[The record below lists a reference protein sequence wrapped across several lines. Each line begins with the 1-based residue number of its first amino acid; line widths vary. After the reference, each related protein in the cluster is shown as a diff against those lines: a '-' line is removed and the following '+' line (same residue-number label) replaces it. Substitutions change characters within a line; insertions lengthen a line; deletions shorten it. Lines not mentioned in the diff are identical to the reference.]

1 MAVIGT
7 IRTRFLWIMLLLI
20 GVSMFLFLIMSEWE
34 SGAAI
39 LRGNKNS
46 LGSIDGTTLDRV
58 AFEDKVK
65 ENEDNMLLSKE
76 DQSSLSEQERQGIRE
91 QTWKDLLS
99 KTVMDKIYSKNGI
112 QVTVDEQKELL
123 RGELF
128 PDPMIRQNFTDPN
141 TGEYSGQTVVN
152 FVNSLNQKDA
162 GPEVA
167 KRRRQWEAFKKYIL
181 DNRATTKYTTL
192 ISKGMY
198 TPKWMNEMAYDE
210 FTSSVDGKVLQVPYT
225 SIPDASIKITDSDLK
240 AYLNAHQ
247 KKYESKEESRKIKFA
262 MFPVLPS
269 AYDSNDVKKWMDT
282 KFAEL
287 KLTDNDTTFLN
298 VNSETPFNLA
308 WTRKSE
314 MSGAYADSIFNAPE
328 GSFVGPYFDGM
339 VYKVAKITNK
349 KILSDSVQYSQIVLT
364 INSDAEVQSKVKLF
378 DSLFRVLDTLGGDM
392 AALANAYS
400 DDPTNTVQVGPNQA
414 MKMGGAKGWA
424 TKANVPQNLAYFL
437 FENDNGRYM
446 KTQDNNK
453 IYIIKVTQTKPVMP
467 AVKVSYLAKTIIP
480 SKETEDAIL
489 ANVSKFA
496 SENQDATKFNASIKK
511 LAPSSFREYSIGKND
526 HNVPGVGMARSMIKW
541 VYENEKGKVSPQPFR
556 VENQYLVV
564 LVDNIK
570 PEGLPT
576 VDAIREELKVE
587 VIKEKKI
594 EMITK
599 KIEDAKAANIE
610 ALAPKINATFMPV
623 TGVSLAQSNVGA
635 YGQEPAVAGAML
647 GAPKNKMTR
656 PIPGVNGVYVCV
668 AEKLNTTPATSPEQK
683 KQAGNYYMQQM
694 TRSLSQGLTQSIID
708 NVKLVDNRFNF
719 Y

>member
-7 IRTRFLWIMLLLI
+7 IRTRFLWIMLILI

-58 AFEDKVK
+58 AYEDKVK
-65 ENEDNMLLSKE
+65 ENEENMLLNKE
-76 DQSSLSEQERQGIRE
+76 EQTSLTEQERQSVRE
-91 QTWKDLLS
+91 QTWKDMLS
-99 KTVMDKIYSKNGI
+99 KTVMDKLFAKNGI
-112 QVTVDEQKELL
+112 IVTTEEQIELL

-141 TGEYSGQTVVN
+141 TGQYSGQAVVN

-167 KRRRQWEAFKKYIL
+167 KRKRQWDAFKKYIIS
-181 DNRATTKYTTL
+181 NRANTKYNNLVT
-192 ISKGMY
+192 KGLY
-198 TPKWMNEMAYDE
+198 TPKWMNEMVYEE
-210 FTSSVDGKVLQVPYT
+210 FTSSADGKVLQLLYT
-225 SIPDASIKITDSDLK
+225 SIPDANVKVTDDDLK

-247 KKYESKEESRKIKFA
+247 KKYESKAESRRIKFA

-269 AYDSNDVKKWMDT
+269 MYDSSDVQRWMAE

-287 KLTDNDTTFLN
+287 KTTDNDTTFIN

-314 MSGAYADSIFNAPE
+314 LTGPYSDSILNAPE
-328 GSFVGPYFDGM
+328 GSFVGPFYDGM

-349 KILSDSVQYSQIVLT
+349 KVLSDSVQYSQIVLT
-364 INSDAEVQSKVKLF
+364 VNSEAEAQVKIKLF

-400 DDPTNTVQVGPNQA
+400 EDQANSMQVGPNQM

-424 TKANVPQNLAYFL
+424 TKATVPANLAYFL
-437 FENDNGRYM
+437 FDNDNGRYM

-453 IYIIKVTQTKPVMP
+453 IYILKVTQTKPVMP

-480 SKETEDAIL
+480 SKETEDLIL
-489 ANVSKFA
+489 SNVSKFA
-496 SENQDATKFNASIKK
+496 SDNQDAKKFEASLKK
-511 LAPSSFREYSIGKND
+511 LPASSTREFSIGKND
-526 HNVPGVGMARSMIKW
+526 HNVPGIGMARSMVKW
-541 VYENEKGKVSPQPFR
+541 VYENDKGKVSPQPFR
-556 VENQYLVV
+556 VDNQYLVV
-564 LVDNIK
+564 LVDNVK
-570 PEGLPT
+570 PEGIPT
-576 VDAIREELKVE
+576 IDIIKEELKVE

-594 EMITK
+594 EMLTK
-599 KIEDAKAANIE
+599 KITDAKATSIE
-610 ALAPKINATFMPV
+610 ALASKLNASYIPV
-623 TGVSLAQSNVGA
+623 TGVSMSQPQIGT
-635 YGQEPAVAGAML
+635 YGYEPAVAGAML
-647 GAPKNKMTR
+647 GAAKGKMTTA
-656 PIPGVNGVYVCV
+656 IPGVQGVYVCITDKV
-668 AEKLNTTPATSPEQK
+668 NKTPAKSPAETI
-683 KQAGNYYMQQM
+683 QAGNYFMQNM
-694 TRSLSQGLTQSIID
+694 TRSLSQGFGQSVID
-708 NVKLVDNRFNF
+708 NLKLVDNRFSF

>member
-7 IRTRFLWIMLLLI
+7 IRTRFLWIMLILI

-39 LRGNKNS
+39 IRGSKNT
-46 LGSIDGTTLDRV
+46 LGSVDGTTLDRI

-65 ENEDNMLLSKE
+65 ENEDNMILNKE
-76 DQSSLSEQERQGIRE
+76 DQSSLSEQERQSVRE
-91 QTWKDLLS
+91 QTWKDLLT
-99 KTVMDKIYSKNGI
+99 KTVMEKIFSKNGI
-112 QVTVDEQKELL
+112 QVTTEEQIELL
-123 RGELF
+123 RGDLF

-141 TGEYSGQTVVN
+141 TGQYSGQTVAN
-152 FVNSLNQKDA
+152 FVNSLNQKDG

-167 KRRRQWEAFKKYIL
+167 KRKRQWEAFKKYII
-181 DNRATTKYTTL
+181 DNRATAKYTTL
-192 ISKGMY
+192 VTKGIY
-198 TPKWMNEMAYDE
+198 TPKWMNEMIYDE
-210 FTSSVDGKVLQVPYT
+210 YTSNVDGKVLQVPFT
-225 SIPDASIKITDSDLK
+225 SIPDANIKIEDSDLK

-247 KKYESKEESRKIKFA
+247 KKYESKEESRKIKFV

-269 AYDSNDVKKWMDT
+269 SYDSNDVKNWMNE

-287 KLTDNDTTFLN
+287 KTTDNDTTFLN
-298 VNSETPFNLA
+298 VNSETPYNLA
-308 WTRKSE
+308 WTRKTE
-314 MSGAYADSIFNAPE
+314 MTGAYADSIFNAPE

-364 INSDAEVQSKVKLF
+364 INSEAEVQSKVKLF
-378 DSLFRVLDTLGGDM
+378 DSIFRVLDTLGGDM

-400 DDPTNTVQVGPNQA
+400 DDPANTVQVGPNQA

-424 TKANVPQNLAYFL
+424 TKATVPQNLAFFL

-453 IYIIKVTQTKPVMP
+453 IYIVKVTQTKPTVP

-480 SKETEDAIL
+480 SKATEDAIL
-489 ANVSKFA
+489 SNVSKFA
-496 SENQDATKFNASIKK
+496 SENQEVAKFNASIKK
-511 LAPSSFREYSIGKND
+511 LSPSQSREYSISKND
-526 HNVPGVGMARSMIKW
+526 HNIPGIGMARSMVKW

-564 LVDNIK
+564 LIDNIK

-576 VDAIREELKVE
+576 IDAIREELKVE

-594 EMITK
+594 AMITK
-599 KIEDAKAANIE
+599 KIEDAKATSIE
-610 ALAPKINATFMPV
+610 ALAPKVNATFIPV
-623 TGVSLAQSNVGA
+623 TGVSMAQSQVGT
-635 YGQEPAVAGAML
+635 YGFEPAVAGAML
-647 GAPKNKMTR
+647 GAPKNKMSK
-656 PIPGVNGVYVCV
+656 PIPGLQGVYVFI
-668 AEKLNTTPATSPEQK
+668 AEKLNTTPAKNAEQK
-683 KQAGNYYMQQM
+683 AQAGNYYMQNM
-694 TRSLSQGLTQSIID
+694 TRSLGQGLTQAIID
-708 NVKLVDNRFNF
+708 NVKVVDNRFNF